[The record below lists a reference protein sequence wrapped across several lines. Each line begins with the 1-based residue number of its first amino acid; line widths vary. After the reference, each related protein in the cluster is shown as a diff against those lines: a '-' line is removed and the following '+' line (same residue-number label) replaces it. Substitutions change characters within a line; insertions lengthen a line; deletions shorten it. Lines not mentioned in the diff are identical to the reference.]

1 MNPETQELHML
12 VSILAQMQDVV
23 ANAEAARAGAF
34 GAAMLGK
41 GLGTGLA
48 VLGAGLGIGW
58 IGSRMTESMARQPEI
73 AGNIQVAALILA
85 AFIEGAALFGLV
97 IMLLIPT

>member
-1 MNPETQELHML
+1 ML
-12 VSILAQMQDVV
+12 LPILAQMQDVV
-23 ANAEAARAGAF
+23 ANPETARAGAF
-34 GAAMLGK
+34 GLAMLGR
-41 GLGTGLA
+41 GLGTGLT

-58 IGSRMTESMARQPEI
+58 IGSRMAESQARQPEI
-73 AGNIQVAALILA
+73 AGQIQVSALILA